1 MYFSEEKVSEII
13 EKNEI
18 VDLISQYLS
27 LNKKGKNYWGLCP
40 FHTEKTPSFS
50 VSDEKQM
57 FYCFGCGAGG
67 NVITFIQKIER
78 LNYVESLYFLAKK
91 ARISIDERTSKKD
104 LENLK
109 KRELLFNINSIAAR
123 FFYDNLKDNPKA
135 MDYLIKRGL
144 NKETIRKFGI
154 GYSLDSWDKLNAYLN
169 NKGFDNNLIENAG
182 LIVKKEKGYYDRF
195 RGRVMFPIIN
205 LGGKVAGFGGRVLD
219 DSKPKYLNSPETPI
233 YNKSSNIYALN
244 MIREI
249 IALKN
254 IIVVEGYMDVIS
266 LYQYGIKNVVA
277 SLGTAFTEQQAKLL
291 KRYANDIIIAYDSDT
306 AGQSATIKGLSIL
319 QKEGCRVKVI
329 NLPKGMDPD
338 DFIRKEGVESFNNY
352 IDNSLSLIEYRI
364 YNTKENSDPEILEH
378 RVRFTK
384 HLAKI
389 LSTLKSPIEI
399 DAYIKKYSKEMQI
412 SEEAIYGELKK
423 IRSKHISGNNRHNI
437 ISKFNGKE
445 INGQLMA
452 EKKILNICVIYKDKA
467 KYVFNIINENSFSLP
482 IHEKIATIINLQI
495 KEGKTAS
502 AGEILI
508 HLTDEEERQKASE
521 VFKIEITDK
530 DIELLDSYI
539 DKLHYHGIEN
549 KIKELTDK
557 MNEYYKLKDKEK
569 ANELFK
575 EIMDLQKRKK

>member
-109 KRELLFNINSIAAR
+109 KRELLFNINSTAAR

-154 GYSLDSWDKLNAYLN
+154 GYSLVSWDKLNAYLN

-249 IALKN
+249 TALKN

-266 LYQYGIKNVVA
+266 LYQFGIKNVVA

-364 YNTKENSDPEILEH
+364 YNAKENSDPEILEH

-384 HLAKI
+384 NLAKI

-437 ISKFNGKE
+437 ISKFNEKE

-467 KYVFNIINENSFSLP
+467 KYIFNTINENSFSLP

-508 HLTDEEERQKASE
+508 HLADEEERQKASE

-557 MNEYYKLKDKEK
+557 MNEYYKLKNKEK

>member
-1 MYFSEEKVSEII
+1 MYFSEEKISEII
-13 EKNEI
+13 EKNDI

-27 LNKKGKNYWGLCP
+27 LNKRGKNFWGLCP

-50 VSDEKQM
+50 VSGEKQM
-57 FYCFGCGAGG
+57 FYCFGCGTGG

-78 LNYVESLYFLAKK
+78 LNYVEALYFLAKK
-91 ARISIDERTSKKD
+91 ARISIDERANKKD
-104 LENLK
+104 LENVK
-109 KRELLFNINSIAAR
+109 KRELLFNINGTAAR
-123 FFYDNLKDNPKA
+123 FFYNNLIANSKA
-135 MDYLIKRGL
+135 MDYLSKRGL
-144 NKETIRKFGI
+144 NKEIIRKFGI
-154 GYSLDSWDKLNAYLN
+154 GYSLDSWDKLNTYLN
-169 NKGFDNNLIENAG
+169 SKGFDNNLIENAG

-205 LGGKVAGFGGRVLD
+205 LGGKVIAFGGRVLD

-233 YNKSSNIYALN
+233 YNKSGSIYALN
-244 MIREI
+244 MIKEI
-249 IALKN
+249 SALQN
-254 IIVVEGYMDVIS
+254 IIIVEGYMDVIS
-266 LYQYGIKNVVA
+266 LYQFGIKNVVA

-291 KRYANDIIIAYDSDT
+291 KRYTNDIIIAYDSDT

-352 IDNSLSLIEYRI
+352 INNSLSLVEYRI
-364 YNTKENSDPEILEH
+364 YNSRKNSDPKILEH
-378 RVRFTK
+378 RIRFSK
-384 HLAKI
+384 NLAMI

-437 ISKFNGKE
+437 ISKFNEKE
-445 INGQLMA
+445 INGQLIA
-452 EKKILNICVIYKDKA
+452 EKKVLNICVLYKDKA
-467 KYVFNIINENSFSLP
+467 EKIFSIINEDDFSLP
-482 IHEKIATIINLQI
+482 LHEKIATIINLKI
-495 KEGKTAS
+495 KEGKTIS

-521 VFKIEITDK
+521 VFKTDITGK

-539 DKLHYHGIEN
+539 DKLHSHSLEN
-549 KIKELTDK
+549 KIKKLTDR
-557 MNEYYKLKDKEK
+557 MNEYYRLEEKEK
-569 ANELFK
+569 ANEIFK
-575 EIMDLQKRKK
+575 EILDLQKRKK